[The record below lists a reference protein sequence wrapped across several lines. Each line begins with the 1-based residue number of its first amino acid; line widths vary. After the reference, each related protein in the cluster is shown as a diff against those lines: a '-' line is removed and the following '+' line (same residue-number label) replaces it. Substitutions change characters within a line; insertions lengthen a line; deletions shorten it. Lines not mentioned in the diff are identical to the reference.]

1 MQHGR
6 KDDRPLKSF
15 VRNQFSGENNFLREP
30 VVLQS
35 FLNIFNVRQVTI
47 GTNENDI
54 LFFNVPVKAEVDPD
68 VPQKV
73 TSVLST

>member
-1 MQHGR
+1 M
-6 KDDRPLKSF
+6 
-15 VRNQFSGENNFLREP
+15 ENNFRQEP

-73 TSVLST
+73 TSILSTLAECSRFNIKEVSK

>member
-1 MQHGR
+1 M
-6 KDDRPLKSF
+6 
-15 VRNQFSGENNFLREP
+15 ENNFRQEP

-73 TSVLST
+73 TSVLFTCIFIFKLFQIKKYQNK